1 MTGNIDF
8 KALSI
13 QDLIWIEVAFLMFKQ
28 LDDSKFHD
36 MRFLLKDLADSK
48 RVQLSHNVKSIIKPE
63 DLPSHA
69 IIESRKQ
76 PEQRKKDFLRSL
88 AKQTRK

>member
-1 MTGNIDF
+1 
-8 KALSI
+8 
-13 QDLIWIEVAFLMFKQ
+13 
-28 LDDSKFHD
+28 

-69 IIESRKQ
+69 IIENRK
-76 PEQRKKDFLRSL
+76 
-88 AKQTRK
+88 

>member
-1 MTGNIDF
+1 
-8 KALSI
+8 
-13 QDLIWIEVAFLMFKQ
+13 
-28 LDDSKFHD
+28 

-69 IIESRKQ
+69 IIESRK
-76 PEQRKKDFLRSL
+76 
-88 AKQTRK
+88 